1 MKNELETPNTVKYKN
16 TREYREAYKIAAIQ
30 DLVSHCESD
39 SFIARKY
46 GFTSG
51 FMSGLKKEMLQKQGY
66 FRILEGMKKHDKPEK
81 SAQELAAENEELK
94 KALELSIMK
103 VAALETLIDVVDD
116 QLNIDIRK
124 KGGSKQSK

>member
-1 MKNELETPNTVKYKN
+1 MQEEQETPNEVKYKN
-16 TREYREAYKIAAIQ
+16 GREYREAYKIAAIQ
-30 DLVSHCESD
+30 DMVSHQESD
-39 SFIARKY
+39 AFIARKY

-51 FMSGLKKEMLQKQGY
+51 CMSSMKRDMLQKQGY
-66 FRILEGMKKHDKPEK
+66 FRILEGVKKQDKPEK
-81 SAQELAAENEELK
+81 SVQELAAENEELK

-103 VAALETLIDVVDD
+103 VAALETLIDVVDN

>member
-1 MKNELETPNTVKYKN
+1 MQEEQETPNPVKYKN
-16 TREYREAYKIAAIQ
+16 GREYREAYKIAAIQ
-30 DLVSHCESD
+30 DLVSHQESD
-39 SFIARKY
+39 GFIARKY

-51 FMSGLKKEMLQKQGY
+51 YISHLKSDMLQKQGY
-66 FRILEGMKKHDKPEK
+66 FRILEGMKKQDKPEK
-81 SAQELAAENEELK
+81 SVEELAAENKELK

-103 VAALETLIDVVDD
+103 VAALETLIDVVDN